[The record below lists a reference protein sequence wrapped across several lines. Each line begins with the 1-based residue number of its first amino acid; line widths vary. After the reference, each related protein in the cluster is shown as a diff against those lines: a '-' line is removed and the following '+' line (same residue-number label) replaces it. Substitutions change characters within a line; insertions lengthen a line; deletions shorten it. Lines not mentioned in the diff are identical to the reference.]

1 MNIFSSLFEI
11 INSYAILNI
20 NYSFT
25 FILFNFYSNIN
36 QSRIFG
42 LYFSC
47 KIYIDCICKIYIYK
61 AFTV

>member
-25 FILFNFYSNIN
+25 YILFNFYSNIN
-36 QSRIFG
+36 QSRIFW
-42 LYFSC
+42 LYFYC
-47 KIYIDCICKIYIYK
+47 KICIDYM
-61 AFTV
+61 